1 MMKGTAVPAAP
12 QVPPEGEY
20 KCRQSAAQC
29 TNSPFIPREHHRCR
43 GRPTMPSA
51 AACRGRPLL
60 ALPLLAL
67 ALLALIPTAAA
78 DGPE

>member
-1 MMKGTAVPAAP
+1 
-12 QVPPEGEY
+12 
-20 KCRQSAAQC
+20 
-29 TNSPFIPREHHRCR
+29 
-43 GRPTMPSA
+43 MPSA